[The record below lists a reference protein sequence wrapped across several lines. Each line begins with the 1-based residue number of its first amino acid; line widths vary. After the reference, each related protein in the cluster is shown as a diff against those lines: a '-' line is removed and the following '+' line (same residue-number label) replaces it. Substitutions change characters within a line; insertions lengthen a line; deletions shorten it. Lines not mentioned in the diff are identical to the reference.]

1 MAAGSPSDWSR
12 LGANDSE
19 SEQLQASRL
28 SDWLNSNEISQPTT
42 DLSLR
47 SMFPDSAPQEVS
59 LSVSGSGP
67 SSMQGKFVL

>member
-19 SEQLQASRL
+19 SEQLQASL

-47 SMFPDSAPQEVS
+47 SMLPDSAPRELS
-59 LSVSGSGP
+59 LSVGGSGP